1 MSQSTKI
8 LLVEDDF
15 NLGELMQDYL
25 ESEGFNVHLERD
37 GNAGLKAYQSQH
49 FDLCI
54 FDVMMPKTDGFT
66 LARKV
71 RKQDQKVPIIF
82 LTAKALKED
91 KLVGFEIGG
100 DDYITKPFDEEEL
113 VFRINAILRR
123 SSNYHSNNTQTSFK
137 IGGYTFDYLNQE
149 LSFNNEEEAQ
159 HLTSRESDILRLL
172 CVNKGSTLRRED
184 ALVAIWG
191 ENDYFHGRS
200 FDVFITKIRKYL
212 KKDPNV
218 KIENVHGVGF
228 KLVEEAA

>member
-1 MSQSTKI
+1 
-8 LLVEDDF
+8 LL
-15 NLGELMQDYL
+15 
-25 ESEGFNVHLERD
+25 
-37 GNAGLKAYQSQH
+37 
-49 FDLCI
+49 
-54 FDVMMPKTDGFT
+54 DVMMPKTDGFT
-66 LARKV
+66 LAKKI
-71 RKQDQKVPIIF
+71 RKQDLKVPIIF

-91 KLVGFEIGG
+91 KLIGFEIGG

-113 VFRINAILRR
+113 VYRINAILRR
-123 SSNYHSNNTQTSFK
+123 TSNYHSNNTQTTFK
-137 IGGYTFDYLNQE
+137 IGNYQFDYLNQE
-149 LSFNNEEEAQ
+149 LSFENEEEGQ

-172 CVNKGSTLRRED
+172 CLNKGNTLRRED

-212 KKDPNV
+212 KRDPNV